1 MMNLNIKLLEG
12 PGHLPIHL
20 QIRHCLEYAIGFGQ
34 LTPGTRLPSV
44 RELAIELAVAP
55 NTVARAYQELQEGGL
70 LVTQPGRGTF
80 VSMLTEG
87 ESPTKVT
94 GSALQN
100 ILQPAIASAQAIGFS
115 RSEIMEAV
123 GELLAE
129 NRIAVGFVG
138 INQLVVDKWSA
149 ILEQEFDDLG
159 IQVTSL
165 TLDEVRQNPAE
176 ALRKLQSATRVFT
189 LITTYAEVRSLLH
202 PHDKKISALL
212 SELSSATHQKLAN
225 LPRTGLIGLVCRD
238 FYVSSLL
245 GIISVYV
252 DPERARRVSPDDEN
266 ELRALIEEAEIVVH
280 TLAAAEQVIPLVK
293 SETKLVELEFVPNR
307 VSFEQLR
314 LVLGQEAVPSHPKDG
329 AS

>member
-1 MMNLNIKLLEG
+1 MKNLNIKLLEG

-34 LTPGTRLPSV
+34 LPPGTRLPSV
-44 RELAIELAVAP
+44 RELAIELEVAP

-80 VSMLTEG
+80 VSTLTEG
-87 ESPTKVT
+87 ESPTTVT

-123 GELLAE
+123 GELLAD

-165 TLDEVRQNPAE
+165 TLDEVSQNPAE
-176 ALRKLQSATRVFT
+176 ALRTCSTGSGTVVVDFEQ
-189 LITTYAEVRSLLH
+189 
-202 PHDKKISALL
+202 AL
-212 SELSSATHQKLAN
+212 S
-225 LPRTGLIGLVCRD
+225 
-238 FYVSSLL
+238 
-245 GIISVYV
+245 
-252 DPERARRVSPDDEN
+252 RAR
-266 ELRALIEEAEIVVH
+266 ELAGQGTVVVTGSAHTVGDARALIVND
-280 TLAAAEQVIPLVK
+280 
-293 SETKLVELEFVPNR
+293 TKRE
-307 VSFEQLR
+307 
-314 LVLGQEAVPSHPKDG
+314 
-329 AS
+329 